1 MSNVYGQGIWDEY
14 KSGKYIYQRY
24 RVVIDG
30 VQKSFYGKTKSE
42 AMKKFRQYKEKNTK
56 TSKKT
61 SHTLYDVAIMAIEA
75 KKAQIKATTYD
86 FYRYAA
92 ESLLKGGIGRKQ
104 IYSLTEA
111 ELQDYIS
118 SLKDTVTLSTIKR
131 QRIILK
137 ITYEYAVDHG
147 FVAENLMK
155 RVKLPHKANVE
166 KEERQPVFLTKEE
179 RHLLENEAVRKNKK
193 GEYHSGKIGEYAYGH
208 SARAVAFILHTG
220 LRVSELIALS
230 WDDVNMKNKTIRV
243 RRNAQK
249 VRNYDEDREKAYDF
263 KLSSP
268 KRESSVRII
277 PLDDKAMEMISILD
291 EDRNGDFVFHSKTGS
306 PLDRNHIAR
315 ALNTMIKHT
324 EIKQNPSPH
333 DLRHT
338 YASELIAAGTDIKLV
353 SELLGHSDVAIT
365 LNIYV
370 HPSEEAFERVRGIL
384 D

>member
-1 MSNVYGQGIWDEY
+1 MADVYGQGKWDEA
-14 KSGKYIYQRY
+14 KRGKYTYQRY

-30 VQKSFYGKTKSE
+30 VQKAFYGKTKSE
-42 AMKKFRQYKEKNTK
+42 AMKKFRQYKERNAKAP
-56 TSKKT
+56 KKT
-61 SHTLYDVAIMAIEA
+61 PYTLYEVAIKAIET
-75 KKAQIKATTYD
+75 KKDQIKATTYD
-86 FYRYAA
+86 FYRHAA
-92 ESLLKGGIGRKQ
+92 ERLDRDRIGRKQ
-104 IYSLTEA
+104 IYSLTES

-118 SLKDTVTLSTIKR
+118 SLKDSVTLSTIKR

-137 ITYEYAVDHG
+137 IAYEYAVDHG
-147 FVAENLMK
+147 FVVENLMK
-155 RVKLPHKANVE
+155 KVKLPHKANVE
-166 KEERQPVFLTKEE
+166 REERQPVFLTKEE
-179 RHLLENEAVRKNKK
+179 RRLLESEALRMNMK
-193 GEYHSGKIGEYAYGH
+193 GEYRSGKVGEFAYGH

-230 WDDVNMKNKTIRV
+230 WDDVNMNEKTISV
-243 RRNAQK
+243 RKNAQI
-249 VRNYDEDREKAYDF
+249 VRNYEEDRKRAYDF

-268 KRESSVRII
+268 KRESSVRRI
-277 PLDDKAMEMISILD
+277 PLDDKAMEIISILE

-315 ALNTMIKHT
+315 TLNTMIKHT

-353 SELLGHSDVAIT
+353 SELLGHSDVSTT

-370 HPSEEAFERVRGIL
+370 HPSEAAFDRVRGVI